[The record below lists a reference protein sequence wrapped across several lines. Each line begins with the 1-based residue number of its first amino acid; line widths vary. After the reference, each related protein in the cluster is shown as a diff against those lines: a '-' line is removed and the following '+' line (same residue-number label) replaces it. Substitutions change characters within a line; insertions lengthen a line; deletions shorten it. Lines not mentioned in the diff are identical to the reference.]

1 METAQSYGNYGL
13 TVLTKWMLQ
22 CSCSSSG
29 MASTSSSSCCVK
41 FSMGS
46 SMGEAAMSISSAGEV
61 WIADASGDALDNVA
75 FGDALGDTD
84 VAGTFAEEALG
95 DGGVEES
102 EILMCNTRFPN
113 CFLKAPNFLSYSS
126 FSRRR
131 PEYVCAG
138 RLLRISIPRQRSE
151 YKASNGQF
159 NPKHMSK

>member
-61 WIADASGDALDNVA
+61 WIADASGEGMLWETPMSQVPSRKKLWEMVA
-75 FGDALGDTD
+75 WR
-84 VAGTFAEEALG
+84 
-95 DGGVEES
+95 S
-102 EILMCNTRFPN
+102 
-113 CFLKAPNFLSYSS
+113 
-126 FSRRR
+126 
-131 PEYVCAG
+131 
-138 RLLRISIPRQRSE
+138 QR
-151 YKASNGQF
+151 Y
-159 NPKHMSK
+159 

>member
-126 FSRRR
+126 FSSLT
-131 PEYVCAG
+131 ET
-138 RLLRISIPRQRSE
+138 
-151 YKASNGQF
+151 
-159 NPKHMSK
+159 